1 MKNIDLNKLDLR
13 KKDKIGSKSR
23 ESLMNKEW
31 NKKKLKEK
39 PVLKNIES
47 SKIVSESSVRL
58 NLRLPLKKETR
69 ESSKKDK
76 LKKSEESRLKSR
88 SSKAK
93 LREK

>member
-1 MKNIDLNKLDLR
+1 M
-13 KKDKIGSKSR
+13 S
-23 ESLMNKEW
+23 KEW

-58 NLRLPLKKETR
+58 SLRLPLKKETR